1 MAGQIVIATREPLA
15 EFSHI
20 MKTAPELLTVS
31 KKETSIK
38 RWIWICGIAAF
49 VLVVLGGIAWWQGHR
64 EFFAAGKPQLADW
77 GNYGSYLQGTT
88 ASLWSLAGLLIIFVA
103 FLAQKQ
109 QLLRQEL
116 ELEKQGKQFA
126 LQQHSIKLQNFENS
140 FFQLLNQQNQIVG
153 TMRTNDGHSEA
164 RKCFEI
170 WYREKLTYTFQN
182 EWRKSAGMSQ
192 QRTIADEKKY
202 AIKCYEIFYKDYQ
215 HELGHYFR
223 NLYHIFKFVNE
234 TEVLKDDDEAVE
246 YKNRKRYTSL
256 ARAQLSVYELCLLFY
271 NGLGSEG
278 EKFLPLIK
286 KYDLL
291 ENLHDRKNILLTAVH
306 EKLYD

>member
-1 MAGQIVIATREPLA
+1 VT
-15 EFSHI
+15 
-20 MKTAPELLTVS
+20 TAPEPLNVS

-38 RWIWICGIAAF
+38 RWIWICGTAAF

-116 ELEKQGKQFA
+116 GLEKQAKEFA

-140 FFQLLNQQNQIVG
+140 FFQLLNQQSQIIDG
-153 TMRTNDGHSEA
+153 MRDSSTGNYEG
-164 RKCFEI
+164 RNCFRI
-170 WYREKLTYTFQN
+170 WYDQKLRGYYNDTNLHQLVMRQYPQGAALTENQLV
-182 EWRKSAGMSQ
+182 
-192 QRTIADEKKY
+192 
-202 AIKCYEIFYKDYQ
+202 IKCYDEFYKSYQ
-215 HELGHYFR
+215 HQLGHYFR
-223 NLYHIFKFVNE
+223 NLYHIIKFVNFA
-234 TEVLKDDDEAVE
+234 EVLKDDDADIE
-246 YKNRKRYTSL
+246 YKNRRRYTSL

-278 EKFLPLIK
+278 QGFKPLIEKFG
-286 KYDLL
+286 LL
-291 ENLHDRKNILLTAVH
+291 ENLHDREHILFNPVH
-306 EKLYD
+306 ENNYDKKAFE